1 MTALYRLLGA
11 GVIASYQL
19 LGAGVTATNQLVEAN
34 VTTSYRLLGVGMKA
48 NFRVKF
54 EEFRILWFR
63 QELRKYKQY
72 YAMDENDRFPIRI
85 FCKTEIEDEW
95 HLRTMLDNK
104 QILGSGCK
112 LFKE

>member
-1 MTALYRLLGA
+1 MYMMQISKVSFSTALYRLLGA

-72 YAMDENDRFPIRI
+72 YAIDENDRFQMCSY
-85 FCKTEIEDEW
+85 CKTDGM
-95 HLRTMLDNK
+95 RRARQSSTRR
-104 QILGSGCK
+104 
-112 LFKE
+112 